1 MVKNHQVRLLMETL
15 SQGKTLAAAA
25 AKAQMSENTARKWRN
40 RGELPDPATGE
51 RTWRTR
57 EDPFSEI
64 WDEAFEMLENNPG
77 LEAKTVFEYFQRKH
91 PGRFSDGQL
100 RTFQRGIKVWRA
112 TEGPPV
118 NTAIISY

>member
-1 MVKNHQVRLLMETL
+1 MVRNHQVRLLMETL
-15 SQGKTLAAAA
+15 SQGKTVAAAA

-64 WDEAFEMLENNPG
+64 WDEAFEMLENNPA
-77 LEAKTVFEYFQRKH
+77 ERVNDFET
-91 PGRFSDGQL
+91 P
-100 RTFQRGIKVWRA
+100 A
-112 TEGPPV
+112 
-118 NTAIISY
+118 